1 LQIAKIGGKIS
12 QVSHHHR
19 SKTMAYR
26 GGLTTDPQKSRKH
39 WEAQYPSML
48 SWSWMEYGPYETKE
62 EAQVIENALIRDYG
76 PKAMLTDSDPAKR
89 IPHHHR
95 SKAMACRGGITTDIK
110 KSEKHWKSQYPTMLS
125 WSWVE
130 YGPYDTKE
138 EAQVIEKALQARY
151 GREAMIDDSDSAKQG
166 RATSGTPS
174 SLFIEA
180 Y

>member
-1 LQIAKIGGKIS
+1 LQIAKIGGKI
-12 QVSHHHR
+12 
-19 SKTMAYR
+19 
-26 GGLTTDPQKSRKH
+26 
-39 WEAQYPSML
+39 
-48 SWSWMEYGPYETKE
+48 
-62 EAQVIENALIRDYG
+62 
-76 PKAMLTDSDPAKR
+76 KR

-138 EAQVIEKALQARY
+138 EAQEIEKDLMARY
-151 GREAMIDDSDSAKQG
+151 GRGAMLSDSDPAKQG
-166 RATSGTPS
+166 DKWYAFR
-174 SLFIEA
+174 FA

>member
-1 LQIAKIGGKIS
+1 
-12 QVSHHHR
+12 
-19 SKTMAYR
+19 
-26 GGLTTDPQKSRKH
+26 
-39 WEAQYPSML
+39 
-48 SWSWMEYGPYETKE
+48 
-62 EAQVIENALIRDYG
+62 
-76 PKAMLTDSDPAKR
+76 
-89 IPHHHR
+89 
-95 SKAMACRGGITTDIK
+95 MACRGGITTDIK

-166 RATSGTPS
+166 DKWYA
-174 SLFIEA
+174 FKFA